1 MLTGDIL
8 YKKLLLVLPDS
19 QRGYWGKVSKS
30 GKSGFVRMALP
41 TIAALTPSD
50 WDVEIHDARTTPVDY
65 DRKVGLVGITSYTAD
80 ITDAC
85 KIADG
90 FRSKGVKVV
99 MGGVHVSALPDEAL
113 QHADAIVVGEA
124 EAVWEK
130 LIRDCEKG
138 ELKTIYKT
146 NTLIGMSDMAIP
158 RRDLLDRS
166 MYSSFYS
173 VQATRGCPF
182 NCEFCTVTAFFG
194 QEFRTRPMKEV
205 IEEIKGLDSKEF
217 FFIDDNI
224 TGRSGFAKKLFKEL
238 IPLNRK
244 WGGQTTLNF
253 AKDEELLSLYAKSG
267 GRYAFIG
274 FETLSDENLSKI
286 SKSWNSPDGY
296 KEAIKRIHGVGI
308 NIIGSF
314 IFGLD
319 GDNTDVFEKTYNFIM
334 ENKIDAAQFHILT
347 PFPGTKLYDDMV
359 KDDRIT
365 DSDWSKYH
373 TGEVV
378 FKPAKMTA
386 RELQEGYW
394 WTYHKT
400 YDMKN
405 ILMRSLRS
413 PRGLAYRI
421 GVNLSYRRKARKMPH
436 VMP

>member
-1 MLTGDIL
+1 
-8 YKKLLLVLPDS
+8 
-19 QRGYWGKVSKS
+19 
-30 GKSGFVRMALP
+30 MALP
-41 TIAALTPSD
+41 TIAGLTPSD

-80 ITDAC
+80 ITSAC
-85 KIADG
+85 EIADG

-99 MGGVHVSALPDEAL
+99 MGGVHVSVLPDEAR

-124 EAVWEK
+124 ETVWER
-130 LIRDCEKG
+130 LLRDCEKG
-138 ELKTIYKT
+138 ELKTIYKS
-146 NTLIGMSDMAIP
+146 NTLIEMSDMVIP
-158 RRDLLDRS
+158 RRDLLNRS

-182 NCEFCTVTAFFG
+182 NCEFCTVTTFFG
-194 QEFRTRPMKEV
+194 QEFRTRPIDEV
-205 IEEIKGLDSKEF
+205 VREVKGLESKEF

-224 TGRSGFAKKLFKEL
+224 TGRAGFAKKLFKEL
-238 IPLNRK
+238 IPLNCK

-274 FETLSDENLSKI
+274 FETLSDDNLSKI

-296 KEAIKRIHGVGI
+296 REAIKRIHGVGI
-308 NIIGSF
+308 NIVGSF
-314 IFGLD
+314 ILGLD
-319 GDNTDVFEKTYNFIM
+319 GDSPDVFKRTYNFIM
-334 ENKIDAAQFHILT
+334 ETKIDAAQFHILT
-347 PFPGTKLYDDMV
+347 PFPGTKLYDDMI
-359 KDDRIT
+359 KNDRIT

-394 WTYHKT
+394 WIYHKT
-400 YDMKN
+400 YNMKN
-405 ILMRSLRS
+405 ILRRSLRS
-413 PRGLAYRI
+413 PRDLAYRI
-421 GVNLSYRRKARKMPH
+421 GTNFSYRRKAKKMPH
-436 VMP
+436 VML

>member
-1 MLTGDIL
+1 
-8 YKKLLLVLPDS
+8 
-19 QRGYWGKVSKS
+19 
-30 GKSGFVRMALP
+30 MALP

-80 ITDAC
+80 ITSAC

-113 QHADAIVVGEA
+113 QHANSVVVGEA
-124 EAVWEK
+124 EAVWK
-130 LIRDCEKG
+130 GLLRDCEKG
-138 ELKTIYKT
+138 ELKTIYKA
-146 NTLIGMSDMAIP
+146 NRLIEMSGMAIP
-158 RRDLLDRS
+158 RRDLLDSS

-194 QEFRTRPMKEV
+194 QEFRTRPMEEV
-205 IEEIKGLDSKEF
+205 IEEIKGLDTKEF

-224 TGRSGFAKKLFKEL
+224 TGRTAFAKKLFKEL

-296 KEAIKRIHGVGI
+296 REAIKRIHGVGI
-308 NIIGSF
+308 NIVGSF

-319 GDNTDVFEKTYNFIM
+319 GDGPDVFERTYNFIM
-334 ENKIDAAQFHILT
+334 ENNIDAAQFHILT
-347 PFPGTKLYDDMV
+347 PFPGTKLYDDMI

-394 WTYHKT
+394 WAYHKT
-400 YDMKN
+400 YEMRN
-405 ILMRSLRS
+405 ILKRSLRS

-421 GVNLSYRRKARKMPH
+421 GTNLSYRMKARKMPH

>member
-1 MLTGDIL
+1 
-8 YKKLLLVLPDS
+8 
-19 QRGYWGKVSKS
+19 
-30 GKSGFVRMALP
+30 MALP
-41 TIAALTPSD
+41 TIAGLTPSD

-80 ITDAC
+80 ITSAC
-85 KIADG
+85 EIADG

-99 MGGVHVSALPDEAL
+99 MGGVHVSVLPDEAR

-124 EAVWEK
+124 EAVWK
-130 LIRDCEKG
+130 RLLRDCEKG
-138 ELKTIYKT
+138 ELKTIYKS
-146 NTLIGMSDMAIP
+146 NTLIEMSDMVIP
-158 RRDLLDRS
+158 RRDLLNRS

-194 QEFRTRPMKEV
+194 QEFRTRPIDEV
-205 IEEIKGLDSKEF
+205 VREVKGLESKEF

-224 TGRSGFAKKLFKEL
+224 TGRAGFAKKLFKEL
-238 IPLNRK
+238 IPLNCK

-274 FETLSDENLSKI
+274 FETLSDDNLSKI

-296 KEAIKRIHGVGI
+296 REAIKRIHGVGI
-308 NIIGSF
+308 NIVGSF
-314 IFGLD
+314 ILGLD
-319 GDNTDVFEKTYNFIM
+319 GDSPDVFKRTYNFIM
-334 ENKIDAAQFHILT
+334 ETKIDAAQFHILT
-347 PFPGTKLYDDMV
+347 PFPGTKLYDDMI
-359 KDDRIT
+359 KNDRIT

-394 WTYHKT
+394 WIYHKT
-400 YDMKN
+400 YNMKN
-405 ILMRSLRS
+405 ILRRSLRS
-413 PRGLAYRI
+413 PRDLAYRI
-421 GVNLSYRRKARKMPH
+421 GTNFSYRRKAKKMPH
-436 VMP
+436 VML

>member
-1 MLTGDIL
+1 
-8 YKKLLLVLPDS
+8 
-19 QRGYWGKVSKS
+19 
-30 GKSGFVRMALP
+30 MALP
-41 TIAALTPSD
+41 TIAGLTPSD

-80 ITDAC
+80 ITSAC
-85 KIADG
+85 EIADG

-99 MGGVHVSALPDEAL
+99 MGGVHVSVLPDEAR

-124 EAVWEK
+124 EAVWK
-130 LIRDCEKG
+130 RLLRDCEKG
-138 ELKTIYKT
+138 ELKTIYKS
-146 NTLIGMSDMAIP
+146 NTLIEMSDMVIP
-158 RRDLLDRS
+158 RRDLLNRS

-182 NCEFCTVTAFFG
+182 NCEFCTVTTFFG
-194 QEFRTRPMKEV
+194 QEFRTRPIDEV
-205 IEEIKGLDSKEF
+205 VREVKGLESKEF

-224 TGRSGFAKKLFKEL
+224 TGRAGFAKKLFKEL
-238 IPLNRK
+238 IPLNCK

-274 FETLSDENLSKI
+274 FETLSDDNLSKI

-296 KEAIKRIHGVGI
+296 REAIKKIHGVGI
-308 NIIGSF
+308 NIVGSF
-314 IFGLD
+314 ILGLD
-319 GDNTDVFEKTYNFIM
+319 GDSPDVFKRTYNFIM
-334 ENKIDAAQFHILT
+334 ETKIDAAQFHILT
-347 PFPGTKLYDDMV
+347 PFPGTKLYNDMI

-386 RELQEGYW
+386 KELQEGYW
-394 WTYHKT
+394 WIYNKT
-400 YDMKN
+400 YNMKN
-405 ILMRSLRS
+405 ILRRSLRS
-413 PRGLAYRI
+413 PRDLAYRI
-421 GVNLSYRRKARKMPH
+421 GTNFSYRRKAKKMPH
-436 VMP
+436 VML

>member
-1 MLTGDIL
+1 
-8 YKKLLLVLPDS
+8 
-19 QRGYWGKVSKS
+19 
-30 GKSGFVRMALP
+30 MALP
-41 TIAALTPSD
+41 TIAGLTPSD

-80 ITDAC
+80 ITSAC
-85 KIADG
+85 EIADG

-99 MGGVHVSALPDEAL
+99 MGGVHVSVLPDEAR

-124 EAVWEK
+124 EAVWK
-130 LIRDCEKG
+130 RLLRDCEKG
-138 ELKTIYKT
+138 ELKTIYKS
-146 NTLIGMSDMAIP
+146 NTLIEMSDMVIP
-158 RRDLLDRS
+158 RRDLLNRS

-194 QEFRTRPMKEV
+194 QEFRTRPIDEV
-205 IEEIKGLDSKEF
+205 VREVKGLESKEF

-224 TGRSGFAKKLFKEL
+224 TGRAGFAKKLFKEL
-238 IPLNRK
+238 IPLNCK

-274 FETLSDENLSKI
+274 FETLSDDNLSKI

-296 KEAIKRIHGVGI
+296 REAIKRIHGVGI
-308 NIIGSF
+308 NIVGSF
-314 IFGLD
+314 ILGLD
-319 GDNTDVFEKTYNFIM
+319 GDSPDVFKRTYNFIM
-334 ENKIDAAQFHILT
+334 ETKIDAAQFHILT
-347 PFPGTKLYDDMV
+347 PFPGTKLYDDMI
-359 KDDRIT
+359 KNDRIT

-386 RELQEGYW
+386 KELQEGYW
-394 WTYHKT
+394 WIYNKT
-400 YDMKN
+400 YNMKN
-405 ILMRSLRS
+405 ILRRSLRS
-413 PRGLAYRI
+413 PRDLAYRI
-421 GVNLSYRRKARKMPH
+421 GTNFSYRRKAKKMPH
-436 VMP
+436 VML

>member
-1 MLTGDIL
+1 
-8 YKKLLLVLPDS
+8 
-19 QRGYWGKVSKS
+19 
-30 GKSGFVRMALP
+30 MALP
-41 TIAALTPSD
+41 TIAGLTPSD

-80 ITDAC
+80 ITSAC
-85 KIADG
+85 EIADG

-99 MGGVHVSALPDEAL
+99 MGGVHVSVLPDEAR

-124 EAVWEK
+124 EAVWER
-130 LIRDCEKG
+130 LLRDCEKG
-138 ELKTIYKT
+138 ELKTIYKS
-146 NTLIGMSDMAIP
+146 NKLIEMSDMVIP
-158 RRDLLDRS
+158 RRDLLNRS

-194 QEFRTRPMKEV
+194 QEFRTRPIDEV
-205 IEEIKGLDSKEF
+205 VREVKGLESKEF

-224 TGRSGFAKKLFKEL
+224 TGRAGFAKKLFKEL
-238 IPLNRK
+238 IPLNCK

-274 FETLSDENLSKI
+274 FETLSDDNLSKI

-296 KEAIKRIHGVGI
+296 REAIKRIHGVGI
-308 NIIGSF
+308 NIVGSF
-314 IFGLD
+314 ILELD
-319 GDNTDVFEKTYNFIM
+319 GDSPDVFKRTYNFIM
-334 ENKIDAAQFHILT
+334 ETKIDAAQFHILT
-347 PFPGTKLYDDMV
+347 PFPGTKLYDDMI

-394 WTYHKT
+394 WIYHKT
-400 YDMKN
+400 YNMKN
-405 ILMRSLRS
+405 ILRRSLRS
-413 PRGLAYRI
+413 PRDLAYRI
-421 GVNLSYRRKARKMPH
+421 GTNLSYRRKAKKMPH
-436 VMP
+436 VML

>member
-1 MLTGDIL
+1 
-8 YKKLLLVLPDS
+8 
-19 QRGYWGKVSKS
+19 
-30 GKSGFVRMALP
+30 MALP

-65 DRKVGLVGITSYTAD
+65 GKKVDLVGITSYTAD
-80 ITDAC
+80 ITNAC

-90 FRSKGVKVV
+90 FRSRGVKVV

-113 QHADAIVVGEA
+113 QHADSVVVGEA
-124 EAVWEK
+124 EAVWK
-130 LIRDCEKG
+130 RLLRDCEKG
-138 ELKTIYKT
+138 ELKKIYKAD
-146 NTLIGMSDMAIP
+146 TLIEMSGMAIP
-158 RRDLLDRS
+158 RRDLLDSS

-194 QEFRTRPMKEV
+194 QEFRVRPVEDV
-205 IEEIKGLDSKEF
+205 IEEIKGLNSKEF

-224 TGRSGFAKKLFKEL
+224 TGRAGFAKSLFKKL
-238 IPLNRK
+238 IPLNLK

-253 AKDEELLSLYAKSG
+253 AKDEELLSLYARSG

-274 FETLSDENLSKI
+274 FETLSDENLRKI

-296 KEAIKRIHGVGI
+296 REAIKRIHGVGI
-308 NIIGSF
+308 NIVGSF

-319 GDNTDVFEKTYNFIM
+319 GDGPDVFERTFNFIM

-359 KDDRIT
+359 KDGRIS

-378 FKPAKMTA
+378 FKPAKMTV

-394 WTYHKT
+394 WIFHKT
-400 YDMKN
+400 YEMKN
-405 ILMRSLRS
+405 ILRRSLRS
-413 PRGLAYRI
+413 PRGIVYRI
-421 GVNLSYRRKARKMPH
+421 GTNLSYRKKARKMSH
-436 VMP
+436 VVL

>member
-1 MLTGDIL
+1 
-8 YKKLLLVLPDS
+8 
-19 QRGYWGKVSKS
+19 
-30 GKSGFVRMALP
+30 MALP
-41 TIAALTPSD
+41 TIAGLTPSD

-80 ITDAC
+80 ITSAC
-85 KIADG
+85 EIADG

-99 MGGVHVSALPDEAL
+99 MGGVHVSALPDEAR

-124 EAVWEK
+124 EAVWER
-130 LIRDCEKG
+130 LLRDCEKG
-138 ELKTIYKT
+138 ELKTIYKS
-146 NTLIGMSDMAIP
+146 NTLIEMSDMVIP
-158 RRDLLDRS
+158 RRDLLNRS

-194 QEFRTRPMKEV
+194 QEFRTRPIDEV
-205 IEEIKGLDSKEF
+205 VREVKGLESKEF

-224 TGRSGFAKKLFKEL
+224 TGRAGFAKKLFKEL
-238 IPLNRK
+238 IPLNCK

-274 FETLSDENLSKI
+274 FETLSDDNLSKI

-296 KEAIKRIHGVGI
+296 REAIKKIHGVGI
-308 NIIGSF
+308 NIVGSF
-314 IFGLD
+314 ILGLD
-319 GDNTDVFEKTYNFIM
+319 GDSPDVFKRTYNFIM
-334 ENKIDAAQFHILT
+334 ETKIDAAQFHILT
-347 PFPGTKLYDDMV
+347 PFPGTKLYDDMI
-359 KDDRIT
+359 KNDRIT

-394 WTYHKT
+394 WIYHKT
-400 YDMKN
+400 YNMKN
-405 ILMRSLRS
+405 ILRRSLRS

-421 GVNLSYRRKARKMPH
+421 GTNLSYRRKAKKMPH
-436 VMP
+436 VML

>member
-1 MLTGDIL
+1 
-8 YKKLLLVLPDS
+8 
-19 QRGYWGKVSKS
+19 
-30 GKSGFVRMALP
+30 MALP
-41 TIAALTPSD
+41 TIAGLTPSD

-80 ITDAC
+80 ITSAC
-85 KIADG
+85 EIADG

-99 MGGVHVSALPDEAL
+99 MGGVHVSVLPDEAR

-124 EAVWEK
+124 EAVWK
-130 LIRDCEKG
+130 RLLRDCEKG
-138 ELKTIYKT
+138 ELKTIYKS
-146 NTLIGMSDMAIP
+146 NTLIEMSDMVIP
-158 RRDLLDRS
+158 RRDLLNRS

-194 QEFRTRPMKEV
+194 QEFRTRPIDEV
-205 IEEIKGLDSKEF
+205 VREVKGLESKEF

-224 TGRSGFAKKLFKEL
+224 TGRAGFAKKLFKEL
-238 IPLNRK
+238 IPLNCK

-274 FETLSDENLSKI
+274 FETLSDDNLSKI

-296 KEAIKRIHGVGI
+296 REAIKRIHGVGI
-308 NIIGSF
+308 NIVGSF
-314 IFGLD
+314 ILGLD
-319 GDNTDVFEKTYNFIM
+319 GDSPDVFKRTYNFIM

-347 PFPGTKLYDDMV
+347 PFPGTKLYDDMI

-394 WTYHKT
+394 WIYHKT
-400 YDMKN
+400 YNMKN
-405 ILMRSLRS
+405 ILRRSLRS
-413 PRGLAYRI
+413 PRDLAYRI
-421 GVNLSYRRKARKMPH
+421 GTNFSYRRKAKKMPH
-436 VMP
+436 VML

>member
-1 MLTGDIL
+1 M
-8 YKKLLLVLPDS
+8 YKKLLLILPDS

-30 GKSGFVRMALP
+30 GKAGFVRMALP

-65 DRKVGLVGITSYTAD
+65 DRKIDLVGITSYTAD

-113 QHADAIVVGEA
+113 QHADSIVVGEA
-124 EAVWEK
+124 EAVWEG

-146 NTLIGMSDMAIP
+146 KTLIQMSDMAIP

-194 QEFRTRPMKEV
+194 QEFRTRPVEEV
-205 IEEIKGLDSKEF
+205 IEEIKGLGSKEF

-238 IPLNRK
+238 IHLNCK

-274 FETLSDENLSKI
+274 FETLSEENLRKI

-296 KEAIKRIHGVGI
+296 REAIKRIHGVGI

-319 GDNTDVFEKTYNFIM
+319 GDNPDVFEKTYNFIM

-347 PFPGTKLYDDMV
+347 PFPGTKLYEDMV

-394 WTYHKT
+394 WIFHKT
-400 YDMKN
+400 YEMRN
-405 ILMRSLRS
+405 ILRRSLRS
-413 PRGLAYRI
+413 PRGLVYRI
-421 GVNLSYRRKARKMPH
+421 GTNLSYRRKARKMPH
-436 VMP
+436 LMF

>member
-1 MLTGDIL
+1 
-8 YKKLLLVLPDS
+8 
-19 QRGYWGKVSKS
+19 
-30 GKSGFVRMALP
+30 MALP
-41 TIAALTPSD
+41 TIAGLTPSD

-80 ITDAC
+80 ITSAC
-85 KIADG
+85 EIADG

-99 MGGVHVSALPDEAL
+99 MGGVHVSVLPDEAR

-124 EAVWEK
+124 EAVWK
-130 LIRDCEKG
+130 RLLRDCEKG
-138 ELKTIYKT
+138 ELKTIYKS
-146 NTLIGMSDMAIP
+146 NTLIEMSDMVIP
-158 RRDLLDRS
+158 RRDLLNRS

-182 NCEFCTVTAFFG
+182 NCEFCTVTTFFG
-194 QEFRTRPMKEV
+194 QEFRTRPIDEV
-205 IEEIKGLDSKEF
+205 VREVKGLESKEF

-224 TGRSGFAKKLFKEL
+224 TGRAGFAKKLFKEL
-238 IPLNRK
+238 IPLNCK

-274 FETLSDENLSKI
+274 FETLSDDNLSKI

-296 KEAIKRIHGVGI
+296 REAIKKIHGVGI
-308 NIIGSF
+308 NIVGSF
-314 IFGLD
+314 ILGLD
-319 GDNTDVFEKTYNFIM
+319 GDSPDVFKRTYNFIM
-334 ENKIDAAQFHILT
+334 ETKIDAAQFHILT
-347 PFPGTKLYDDMV
+347 PFPGTKLYDDMI
-359 KDDRIT
+359 KNDRIT

-394 WTYHKT
+394 WIYHKT
-400 YDMKN
+400 YNMKN
-405 ILMRSLRS
+405 ILRRSLRS
-413 PRGLAYRI
+413 PRDLAYRI
-421 GVNLSYRRKARKMPH
+421 GTNFSYRRKAKKMPH
-436 VMP
+436 VML

>member
-1 MLTGDIL
+1 
-8 YKKLLLVLPDS
+8 
-19 QRGYWGKVSKS
+19 
-30 GKSGFVRMALP
+30 MALP
-41 TIAALTPSD
+41 TIAGLTPSD

-80 ITDAC
+80 ITSAC
-85 KIADG
+85 EIADG

-99 MGGVHVSALPDEAL
+99 MGGVHVSVLPDEAR

-124 EAVWEK
+124 EAVWER
-130 LIRDCEKG
+130 LLRDCEKG
-138 ELKTIYKT
+138 ELKTIYKS
-146 NTLIGMSDMAIP
+146 NTLIEMSDMVIP
-158 RRDLLDRS
+158 RRDLLNRS

-194 QEFRTRPMKEV
+194 QEFRTRPIDEV
-205 IEEIKGLDSKEF
+205 VREVKGLESKEF

-224 TGRSGFAKKLFKEL
+224 TGRAGFAKKLFKEL
-238 IPLNRK
+238 IPLNCK

-274 FETLSDENLSKI
+274 FETLSDDNLSKI

-296 KEAIKRIHGVGI
+296 REAIKRIHGVGI
-308 NIIGSF
+308 NIVGSF
-314 IFGLD
+314 ILGLD
-319 GDNTDVFEKTYNFIM
+319 GDSPDVFKRTYNFIM
-334 ENKIDAAQFHILT
+334 ETKIDAAQFHILT
-347 PFPGTKLYDDMV
+347 PFPGTKLYDDMI
-359 KDDRIT
+359 KNDRIT

-394 WTYHKT
+394 WIYHKT
-400 YDMKN
+400 YNMKN
-405 ILMRSLRS
+405 ILRRSLRS
-413 PRGLAYRI
+413 PRDLAYRI
-421 GVNLSYRRKARKMPH
+421 GTNFSYRRKAKKMPH
-436 VMP
+436 VML

>member
-1 MLTGDIL
+1 
-8 YKKLLLVLPDS
+8 
-19 QRGYWGKVSKS
+19 
-30 GKSGFVRMALP
+30 MALP
-41 TIAALTPSD
+41 TIAGLTPSD

-80 ITDAC
+80 ITSAC
-85 KIADG
+85 EIADG

-99 MGGVHVSALPDEAL
+99 MGGVHVSVLPDEAR

-124 EAVWEK
+124 EAVWK
-130 LIRDCEKG
+130 RLLRDCEKG
-138 ELKTIYKT
+138 ELKTIYKS
-146 NTLIGMSDMAIP
+146 NTLIEMSDMVIP
-158 RRDLLDRS
+158 RRDLLNRS

-194 QEFRTRPMKEV
+194 QEFRTRPIDEV
-205 IEEIKGLDSKEF
+205 VREVKGLESKEF

-224 TGRSGFAKKLFKEL
+224 TGRAGFAKKLFKEL
-238 IPLNRK
+238 IPLNCK

-274 FETLSDENLSKI
+274 FETLSDDNLSKI

-296 KEAIKRIHGVGI
+296 REAIKKIHGVGI
-308 NIIGSF
+308 NIVGSF
-314 IFGLD
+314 ILGLD
-319 GDNTDVFEKTYNFIM
+319 GDSPDVFKRTYNFIM
-334 ENKIDAAQFHILT
+334 ETKIDAAQFHILT
-347 PFPGTKLYDDMV
+347 PFPGTKLYDDMI
-359 KDDRIT
+359 KNDRIT

-394 WTYHKT
+394 WIYHKT
-400 YDMKN
+400 YNMKN
-405 ILMRSLRS
+405 ILRRSLRS
-413 PRGLAYRI
+413 PRDLAYRI
-421 GVNLSYRRKARKMPH
+421 GTNLSYRRKAKKMPH
-436 VMP
+436 VML

>member
-1 MLTGDIL
+1 
-8 YKKLLLVLPDS
+8 
-19 QRGYWGKVSKS
+19 
-30 GKSGFVRMALP
+30 MALP
-41 TIAALTPSD
+41 TIAGLTPSD

-80 ITDAC
+80 ITSAC
-85 KIADG
+85 EIADG

-99 MGGVHVSALPDEAL
+99 MGGVHVSALPDEAR
-113 QHADAIVVGEA
+113 QHADSIVVGEA
-124 EAVWEK
+124 EAVWER
-130 LIRDCEKG
+130 LLRDCEKG
-138 ELKTIYKT
+138 ELKTIYKS
-146 NTLIGMSDMAIP
+146 NTLIEMSDMVIP
-158 RRDLLDRS
+158 RRDLLNRS

-194 QEFRTRPMKEV
+194 QEFRTRPIDEV
-205 IEEIKGLDSKEF
+205 VREVKGLESKEF

-224 TGRSGFAKKLFKEL
+224 TGRAGFAKKLFKEL
-238 IPLNRK
+238 IPLNCK

-274 FETLSDENLSKI
+274 FETLSDDNLSKI

-296 KEAIKRIHGVGI
+296 REAIKKIHGVGI
-308 NIIGSF
+308 NIVGSF
-314 IFGLD
+314 ILGLD
-319 GDNTDVFEKTYNFIM
+319 GDSPDVFKRTYNFIM
-334 ENKIDAAQFHILT
+334 ETKIDAAQFHILT
-347 PFPGTKLYDDMV
+347 PFPGTKLYDDMI
-359 KDDRIT
+359 KNDRIT

-394 WTYHKT
+394 WIYHKT
-400 YDMKN
+400 YNMKN
-405 ILMRSLRS
+405 ILRRSLRS
-413 PRGLAYRI
+413 PRDLAYRI
-421 GVNLSYRRKARKMPH
+421 GTNLSYRRKAKKMPH
-436 VMP
+436 VML

>member
-1 MLTGDIL
+1 
-8 YKKLLLVLPDS
+8 
-19 QRGYWGKVSKS
+19 
-30 GKSGFVRMALP
+30 MALP
-41 TIAALTPSD
+41 TIAGLTPSD

-80 ITDAC
+80 ITSAC
-85 KIADG
+85 EIADG

-99 MGGVHVSALPDEAL
+99 MGGVHVSVLPDEAR

-124 EAVWEK
+124 EAVWER
-130 LIRDCEKG
+130 LLRDCEKG
-138 ELKTIYKT
+138 ELKTIYKS
-146 NTLIGMSDMAIP
+146 NTLIEMSDMVIP
-158 RRDLLDRS
+158 RRDLLNRS

-182 NCEFCTVTAFFG
+182 NCEFCTVTTFFG
-194 QEFRTRPMKEV
+194 QEFRTRPIDEV
-205 IEEIKGLDSKEF
+205 VREVKGLESKEF

-224 TGRSGFAKKLFKEL
+224 TGRAGFAKKLFKEL
-238 IPLNRK
+238 IPLNCK

-274 FETLSDENLSKI
+274 FETLSDDNLSKI

-296 KEAIKRIHGVGI
+296 REAIKKIHGVGI
-308 NIIGSF
+308 NIVGSF
-314 IFGLD
+314 ILGLD
-319 GDNTDVFEKTYNFIM
+319 GDSPDVFERTYNFIM

-347 PFPGTKLYDDMV
+347 PFPGTKLYDDMI
-359 KDDRIT
+359 KNDRIT

-394 WTYHKT
+394 WIYHKT
-400 YDMKN
+400 YNMKN
-405 ILMRSLRS
+405 ILRRSLRS

-421 GVNLSYRRKARKMPH
+421 GTNLSYRRKAKKMPH
-436 VMP
+436 VML

>member
-1 MLTGDIL
+1 
-8 YKKLLLVLPDS
+8 
-19 QRGYWGKVSKS
+19 
-30 GKSGFVRMALP
+30 MALP
-41 TIAALTPSD
+41 TIAALTPSN
-50 WDVEIHDARTTPVDY
+50 WDVEIHDARTTPVDFNMNV
-65 DRKVGLVGITSYTAD
+65 DLVGITSYTAD
-80 ITDAC
+80 ITNAC

-90 FRSKGVKVV
+90 FRNNGIKVV

-130 LIRDCEKG
+130 LLRDCEKG
-138 ELKTIYKT
+138 ELKTIYK
-146 NTLIGMSDMAIP
+146 NSSLIEMSGMAIP
-158 RRDLLDRS
+158 RRNLLDSS

-194 QEFRTRPMKEV
+194 QEFRVRPVEEV
-205 IEEIKGLDSKEF
+205 IEEIKGFDSKEF

-274 FETLSDENLSKI
+274 FETLSDENLKKI

-296 KEAIKRIHGVGI
+296 KEAIKKIHGVGI

-394 WTYHKT
+394 WIFHKT

-405 ILMRSLRS
+405 ILKRSLRS

-421 GVNLSYRRKARKMPH
+421 GTNLSYRKKAMKMPRA
-436 VMP
+436 MCPDPKT

>member
-1 MLTGDIL
+1 
-8 YKKLLLVLPDS
+8 
-19 QRGYWGKVSKS
+19 
-30 GKSGFVRMALP
+30 MALP
-41 TIAALTPSD
+41 TIAGLTPSD

-80 ITDAC
+80 ITSAC
-85 KIADG
+85 EIADG

-99 MGGVHVSALPDEAL
+99 MGGVHVSVLPDEAR

-124 EAVWEK
+124 EAVWK
-130 LIRDCEKG
+130 RLLRDCEKG
-138 ELKTIYKT
+138 ELKTIYKS
-146 NTLIGMSDMAIP
+146 NTLIEMSDMVIP
-158 RRDLLDRS
+158 RRDLLNRS

-182 NCEFCTVTAFFG
+182 NCEFCTVTTFFG
-194 QEFRTRPMKEV
+194 QEFRTRPIDEV
-205 IEEIKGLDSKEF
+205 VREVKGLESKEF

-224 TGRSGFAKKLFKEL
+224 TGRAGFAKKLFKEL
-238 IPLNRK
+238 IPLNCK

-274 FETLSDENLSKI
+274 FETLSDDNLSKI

-296 KEAIKRIHGVGI
+296 REAIKRIHGVGI
-308 NIIGSF
+308 NIVGSF
-314 IFGLD
+314 ILGLD
-319 GDNTDVFEKTYNFIM
+319 GDSPDVFKRTYNFIM
-334 ENKIDAAQFHILT
+334 ETKIDAAQFHILT
-347 PFPGTKLYDDMV
+347 PFPGTKLYDDMI
-359 KDDRIT
+359 KNDRIT

-394 WTYHKT
+394 WIYHKT
-400 YDMKN
+400 YNMKN
-405 ILMRSLRS
+405 ILRRSLRS
-413 PRGLAYRI
+413 PRDLAYRI
-421 GVNLSYRRKARKMPH
+421 GTNFSYRRKAKKMPH
-436 VMP
+436 VML

>member
-1 MLTGDIL
+1 
-8 YKKLLLVLPDS
+8 
-19 QRGYWGKVSKS
+19 
-30 GKSGFVRMALP
+30 MALP
-41 TIAALTPSD
+41 TIAGLTPSD

-80 ITDAC
+80 ITNAC

-113 QHADAIVVGEA
+113 QHADSVVVGEA
-124 EAVWEK
+124 EAVWEG
-130 LIRDCEKG
+130 LLRDCEKG
-138 ELKTIYKT
+138 ELKTIYKADK
-146 NTLIGMSDMAIP
+146 LIEMSNMAIP
-158 RRDLLDRS
+158 RRDLLDSS

-194 QEFRTRPMKEV
+194 QKFRTRPVEEV

-217 FFIDDNI
+217 FFVDDNI
-224 TGRSGFAKKLFKEL
+224 TGRAGFAKKLFKEL
-238 IPLNRK
+238 IPLNRI
-244 WGGQTTLNF
+244 WAGQTTINF
-253 AKDEELLSLYAKSG
+253 ARDEELLSLYAKSG

-274 FETLSDENLSKI
+274 FESLSDENLNKI

-296 KEAIKRIHGVGI
+296 REDIKRIHGVGI
-308 NIIGSF
+308 NIVGSF
-314 IFGLD
+314 ILGLD
-319 GDNTDVFEKTYNFIM
+319 GDGPDVFERTYNFIM
-334 ENKIDAAQFHILT
+334 ENKLDAVQFHILT
-347 PFPGTKLYDDMV
+347 PFPGTKLYEKMI

-373 TGEVV
+373 TGEVI

-394 WTYHKT
+394 RIFHKT
-400 YDMKN
+400 YDMRN
-405 ILMRSLRS
+405 MLRRSLRS
-413 PRGLAYRI
+413 PRNLVSRI
-421 GVNLSYRRKARKMPH
+421 GVNLGYRNKARKMPN

>member
-1 MLTGDIL
+1 
-8 YKKLLLVLPDS
+8 
-19 QRGYWGKVSKS
+19 
-30 GKSGFVRMALP
+30 MALP
-41 TIAALTPSD
+41 TIAGLTPSD

-80 ITDAC
+80 ITSAC
-85 KIADG
+85 EIADG

-99 MGGVHVSALPDEAL
+99 MGGVHVSVLPDEAR

-124 EAVWEK
+124 EAVWK
-130 LIRDCEKG
+130 RLLRDCEKG
-138 ELKTIYKT
+138 ELKTIYKS
-146 NTLIGMSDMAIP
+146 NTLIEMSDMVIP
-158 RRDLLDRS
+158 RRDLLNRS

-194 QEFRTRPMKEV
+194 QEFRTRPIDEV
-205 IEEIKGLDSKEF
+205 VREVKGLESKEF

-224 TGRSGFAKKLFKEL
+224 TGRAGFAKKLFKEL
-238 IPLNRK
+238 IPLNCK

-274 FETLSDENLSKI
+274 FETLSDDNLSKI

-296 KEAIKRIHGVGI
+296 REAIKKIHGVGI
-308 NIIGSF
+308 NIVGSF
-314 IFGLD
+314 ILGLD
-319 GDNTDVFEKTYNFIM
+319 GDSPDVFKRTYNFIM
-334 ENKIDAAQFHILT
+334 ETKIDAAQFHILT
-347 PFPGTKLYDDMV
+347 PFPGTKLYDDMI
-359 KDDRIT
+359 KNDRIT

-394 WTYHKT
+394 WIYHKT
-400 YDMKN
+400 YNMKN
-405 ILMRSLRS
+405 ILRRSLRS
-413 PRGLAYRI
+413 PRDLAYRI
-421 GVNLSYRRKARKMPH
+421 GTNFSYRRKAKKMPH
-436 VMP
+436 VML